1 MAFEKRFES
10 GDKAEGN
17 EKITYEKGNVKLVLQ
32 QDECFPDE
40 PGQGTPAMVYLRIH
54 GEVVSSTYWCCMD
67 EGDIEGYTLSESI
80 MEWLETRRKQVD
92 RYLDEWYELA
102 EKAGK

>member
-92 RYLDEWYELA
+92 RHLDEWYALA